1 MGCTTQLRNVVV
13 AAVTGVASLAMLAT
27 PAFAVE
33 MFTYFGDGSHIGLPS
48 LEVPIEAYPGI
59 PLRSDRLR
67 ARRAGTAPPR
77 GTIGY
82 FRGRSRGITIRVPV
96 QQQMPPAAG
105 IPGQPMPEPVPTP
118 LDDEAA
124 AAKPRSETPV
134 AKEAAAAPAVTKTAD
149 DAPVAR
155 GANLDFGGLRE
166 LSAFDPITR

>member
-1 MGCTTQLRNVVV
+1 VAVASRSIARENTTRSQEWPVPWGGLEGIYGLLRKTSIAHIRGDDTGAGVFWSTDRKRRGISMGCTTQLRNVVV

-105 IPGQPMPEPVPTP
+105 TPGQP
-118 LDDEAA
+118 
-124 AAKPRSETPV
+124 
-134 AKEAAAAPAVTKTAD
+134 
-149 DAPVAR
+149 DA
-155 GANLDFGGLRE
+155 
-166 LSAFDPITR
+166 